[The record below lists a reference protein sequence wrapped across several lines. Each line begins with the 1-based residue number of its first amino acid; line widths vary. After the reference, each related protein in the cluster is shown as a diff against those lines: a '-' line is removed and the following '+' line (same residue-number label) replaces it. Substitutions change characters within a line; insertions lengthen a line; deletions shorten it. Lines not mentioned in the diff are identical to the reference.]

1 MFQSYP
7 YYRFLLHLYVQIH
20 IIVVRWDWNVLKL
33 LEKSYHCAGV
43 GCSDQIARNLNIILC
58 MEAQMLP
65 SCLQKKTKRIC
76 SISLPLVMFMVFW
89 PLYWYAIIVVVNHLT
104 SQPSICMSSWCQ
116 ALCSWDN
123 DYTCH
128 KIAKVHQSR
137 VIVSLFWHMTLP
149 HSTHNKHLCRKG

>member
-7 YYRFLLHLYVQIH
+7 LYRFPLHLYVQIH
-20 IIVVRWDWNVLKL
+20 IIVVGWDWNVLKL

-65 SCLQKKTKRIC
+65 SCLQKNKKDLLDIITAC
-76 SISLPLVMFMVFW
+76 HVYGFW

-116 ALCSWDN
+116 VLCSWDN
-123 DYTCH
+123 DCTCH

-137 VIVSLFWHMTLP
+137 VTVSLFDIWHSPTVRTINIFVGMD
-149 HSTHNKHLCRKG
+149 

>member
-1 MFQSYP
+1 MEKILSLCGSW
-7 YYRFLLHLYVQIH
+7 LLRPNRAKFEHNPVYGST
-20 IIVVRWDWNVLKL
+20 N
-33 LEKSYHCAGV
+33 A
-43 GCSDQIARNLNIILC
+43 
-58 MEAQMLP
+58 
-65 SCLQKKTKRIC
+65 
-76 SISLPLVMFMVFW
+76 PLVFTKKNKKDLLDIITACHVYGFW
-89 PLYWYAIIVVVNHLT
+89 PLYWYAIIVLVNYLT

-149 HSTHNKHLCRKG
+149 HSLHNKHLCRKGWIVRQQKWICSVVVVQ

>member
-1 MFQSYP
+1 MYLNF
-7 YYRFLLHLYVQIH
+7 
-20 IIVVRWDWNVLKL
+20 WK
-33 LEKSYHCAGV
+33 KSYHCAGV

-58 MEAQMLP
+58 VEAQMLP
-65 SCLQKKTKRIC
+65 SCLQKKSKKDLFYIITAC
-76 SISLPLVMFMVFW
+76 HVYGFW

-149 HSTHNKHLCRKG
+149 HSLHNKHLCRKGWIVLPTKVNMLYGGCAISV